1 MAWMRLLRATVKASV
16 HDDMLDWAAA
26 LSFYF
31 MFALFPTI
39 LLVAALLG
47 TLSLQSLTNNLVAAL
62 SRNLPYDAASLVSR
76 ELHSLLLK
84 HVPGLISVG
93 VILLLYSSSQGFAGL
108 MSALNA
114 AYEVPETRPYWRRM
128 LIAFGLT
135 LSAGIF
141 IALALML
148 LVLGQ
153 KILTI
158 IAGPFHAGVAL
169 QLTWP
174 LIRWGLVLAF
184 MVIAVRLLYRYAPN
198 VHREGRGVYPAV
210 TCALVLWIIA
220 SALLALYIN
229 HFSEYAVVY
238 GSLGAIIGLM
248 LWFYVFA
255 LALLLGAELHNEWLK
270 AQGMKLVSFPNA
282 KKTATVYRPTGSGGH

>member
-1 MAWMRLLRATVKASV
+1 MEDMAWMRLLRATVKASV
-16 HDDMLDWAAA
+16 ADDMLDWAAA

-39 LLVAALLG
+39 LIVAALLG
-47 TLSLQSLTNNLVAAL
+47 TLHLESLTNNLVSAL
-62 SRNLPYDAASLVSR
+62 SRDLPYDAATLVSR
-76 ELHSLLLK
+76 ELHKLLLN

-93 VILLLYSSSQGFAGL
+93 VVLLFYSSSQGFAGL

-128 LIAFGLT
+128 LTAFGLT

-153 KILTI
+153 RILTI
-158 IAGPFHAGVAL
+158 VAGPFYAGFAL
-169 QLTWP
+169 TLTWP

-184 MVIAVRLLYRYAPN
+184 MIMAVRLLYRFAPD
-198 VHREGRGVYPAV
+198 VRREGRGVYLAV

-220 SALLALYIN
+220 SALLAFYIN
-229 HFSEYAVVY
+229 HFSQYAVVY
-238 GSLGAIIGLM
+238 GSLGAIIALM
-248 LWFYVFA
+248 LWFYIFSI
-255 LALLLGAELHNEWLK
+255 ALLLGAELHNEWLK
-270 AQGMKLVSFPNA
+270 TRGLKLVCFPHA
-282 KKTATVYRPTGSGGH
+282 EKSATV

>member
-1 MAWMRLLRATVKASV
+1 MAWIRLLRATVKASIK
-16 HDDMLDWAAA
+16 DDMLDWAAA

-39 LLVAALLG
+39 LIVAALLG
-47 TLSLQSLTNNLVAAL
+47 TLRLQSLTNNLVYAL
-62 SRNLPYDAASLVSR
+62 SRDLPYDAANLVSR
-76 ELHSLLLK
+76 ELHNLLQN

-93 VILLLYSSSQGFAGL
+93 LVLLFYSSSQGFAGL

-128 LIAFGLT
+128 LTAFGLT

-158 IAGPFHAGVAL
+158 VAGPFHAGFAL
-169 QLTWP
+169 TLTWP

-184 MVIAVRLLYRYAPN
+184 MIMAVRLLYRFAPN
-198 VHREGRGVYPAV
+198 VHREGHGVYPAV

-220 SALLALYIN
+220 SALLAVYLN
-229 HFSEYAVVY
+229 HFNHYAVVY
-238 GSLGAIIGLM
+238 GSLGAVIALM
-248 LWFYVFA
+248 LWFYIFA
-255 LALLLGAELHNEWLK
+255 LAILVGAELHNEWLK
-270 AQGMKLVSFPNA
+270 MQGLKLVSFPHVE
-282 KKTATVYRPTGSGGH
+282 KSETVHRPTGGGGH